1 MLANRFV
8 QRQNAG
14 MGIFSTAIASALFL
28 VAAAAQVVDG
38 AKPKLTEAVRDGYV
52 KALDES
58 QLDKLE
64 KDHDLPGLDAYSHL
78 MTEAELQ
85 DYSQMP
91 EFAVFARVIRPD
103 TLYLRIPVFHSKTV
117 AQLQAQLSGMQ
128 SVRAVIL
135 DVRGNRGGLLN
146 AATEIADEFVDSG
159 ALAQTVGRSDSA
171 NLLFLAKPGGRLSG
185 CKVLVLLDANSASAS
200 ELLTGILRQARSAVV
215 MGRASTG
222 KSAVQSVLPLADGQR
237 LSLTTAYYFFADGS
251 TVPASGLKPDIRLSR
266 KLMKTSIPT
275 WQSPPARFQED
286 PVLLQAMA
294 ALWP

>member
-1 MLANRFV
+1 MLAHCGM

-14 MGIFSTAIASALFL
+14 MSVFSTTLAYALFL
-28 VAAAAQVVDG
+28 AAASAQVVDE

-52 KALDES
+52 KALDDS

-64 KDHDLPGLDAYSHL
+64 KDHALPGLDAYSHF
-78 MTEAELQ
+78 MTAAELQ
-85 DYSQMP
+85 DYSRLP

-103 TLYLRIPVFHSKTV
+103 TLYLRIPVFHSRTV
-117 AQLQAQLSGMQ
+117 AQLHAQLTGRE
-128 SVRAVIL
+128 SVPAVIL

-159 ALAQTVGRSDSA
+159 TLAQTVGRSDYA
-171 NLLFLAKPGGRLSG
+171 NLLFLAKPGGRLAGS
-185 CKVLVLLDANSASAS
+185 KVLVLLDADSASAS
-200 ELLTGILRQARSAVV
+200 ELLAGILRQSHSAVL

-222 KSAVQSVLPLADGQR
+222 KSAVQSILPLDDGQR

-266 KLMKTSIPT
+266 SLMKASIPT